1 MVAILDFLENSKT
14 AQNQLEIK
22 LSISM
27 GKRERKMQFKKFYVK
42 IVESGFWKSGCHGN
56 GWIGT
61 DLINTPNKSYEKSPN
76 FVAVAVLVAKIRIF
90 EISAGTLCPPSP
102 LLCKIGLIAMILS
115 MYSIAFSVLQQG
127 DNLEMA

>member
-42 IVESGFWKSGCHGN
+42 IVESGF
-56 GWIGT
+56 
-61 DLINTPNKSYEKSPN
+61 
-76 FVAVAVLVAKIRIF
+76 
-90 EISAGTLCPPSP
+90 
-102 LLCKIGLIAMILS
+102 
-115 MYSIAFSVLQQG
+115 
-127 DNLEMA
+127 